1 VLLIG
6 GGDGMGPVFQIA
18 NHINARRLAMQFVI
32 IAGRNKVLQRRLGA
46 LKWNQPT
53 RIYPF
58 VNNMPELMA
67 AADILVTKAG
77 PATICEAC
85 IAGLPIVLSGAVPG
99 QEDGNVSYV
108 VDNRAGVFAPGG
120 AAVART
126 VAEWLAEGPAG
137 LALRSKNAR
146 ALGRPNAVWDIADE
160 IHAQASKPPIRTRL
174 NPRQA
179 GQEPSLSPT
188 PEEGWVI

>member
-1 VLLIG
+1 
-6 GGDGMGPVFQIA
+6 MGPVFQIA
-18 NHINARRLAMQFVI
+18 NHLNARKLDMQFVI

-46 LKWNQPT
+46 VKWNQPT

-85 IAGLPIVLSGAVPG
+85 IAGIPIVLSGAVPG
-99 QEDGNVSYV
+99 QEDGNVTYV
-108 VDNRAGVFAPGG
+108 VENNAGVFAPGG

-126 VAEWLAEGPAG
+126 IAEWLDEGPTG
-137 LALRSKNAR
+137 LAIRSENAR

-160 IHAQASKPPIRTRL
+160 IHAQADNPPVRTRL
-174 NPRQA
+174 HTHQA
-179 GQEPSLSPT
+179 GQEPGLSST